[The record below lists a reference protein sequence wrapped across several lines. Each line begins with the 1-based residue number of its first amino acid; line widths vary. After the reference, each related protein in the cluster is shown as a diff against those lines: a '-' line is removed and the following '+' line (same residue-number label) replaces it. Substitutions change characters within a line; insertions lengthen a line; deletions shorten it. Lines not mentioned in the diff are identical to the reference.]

1 MDTSGSTAW
10 HRTFRIMLGSAPAPL
25 MRALSR
31 NLTRV
36 PYVDL
41 TIVGRRTGQERH
53 VMVTL
58 LEIDGNWYVG
68 HPNGR
73 SQWVRN
79 LEAAGSAKVHS
90 RARHATVAPVPLS
103 SGPERD
109 AVVNATSRQ
118 PFPANLVY
126 RAGREHVRAVG
137 SYFRLE
143 PLSTIS

>member
-1 MDTSGSTAW
+1 
-10 HRTFRIMLGSAPAPL
+10 

-31 NLTRV
+31 KVTRV

-58 LEIDGNWYVG
+58 FEIDGVWYVG

-73 SQWVRN
+73 SQWVKN
-79 LEAAGSAKVHS
+79 LEAAGTAKVYS
-90 RARHATVAPVPLS
+90 RVRSATVKPVPLEP
-103 SGPERD
+103 GEERD
-109 AVVNATSRQ
+109 AVVNGTSRQ

-143 PLSTIS
+143 PQADPG